1 MSDTFGDG
9 IESMLVVCSGGVSIS
24 DVCKL
29 KDLVNEGISILYSN
43 LKLRRLTARFQ
54 VEHG

>member
-9 IESMLVVCSGGVSIS
+9 IESMLVVCSEGVSIS

-29 KDLVNEGISILYSN
+29 KDLANEGISKIYSD
-43 LKLRRLTARFQ
+43 LKLGRLTVRFQ
-54 VEHG
+54 VQHG

>member
-54 VEHG
+54 VQHG